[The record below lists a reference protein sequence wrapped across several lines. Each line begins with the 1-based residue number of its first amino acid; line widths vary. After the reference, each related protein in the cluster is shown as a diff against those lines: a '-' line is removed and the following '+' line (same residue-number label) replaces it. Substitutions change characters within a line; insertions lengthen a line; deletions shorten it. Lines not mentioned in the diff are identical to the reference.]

1 VVVLSNQEL
10 SGKNL
15 GMSDELLIRLF
26 RRHFA
31 DPVAALRRLDA
42 HLTSVELPFELRTQ
56 LRELSYP
63 PQPGLPNGL
72 PSFIYYFVPNS
83 RHGTDQPTQEN
94 PLHPSFVSAC
104 DGVGLNLG
112 CPVRLLRALDV
123 LAQLSLGDQQ
133 SPRAGLRT
141 APEHLS
147 TVEELLW
154 LTGWK
159 SPSSLRRGGQ
169 FAGIKGDVDWALQ
182 ASGFPIFVEAKFR
195 RSDWPRLSD
204 NGTFVQMGD
213 GFLSKA
219 AHKFPDP
226 PQVAA
231 LHIVGITTFDNIDED
246 IMHGIGRELEATPQI
261 HAVVIR
267 SMLQMTH
274 VISLSIEVRDR
285 VLGLLDVPVISDY
298 PVNYGVVYHRKKRD
312 ERVATRA
319 QKQTPVDP
327 SKAVC
332 WSLQPRGSVPFAMPE
347 PGSYR
352 INIPSRGP
360 NDEPHFRVIPKY
372 IYVLEDARERTLES
386 GLSVLQSEG
395 GVIYEVFP
403 DGSRKRV
410 KDVEAPTKAIA
421 GQKITIR

>member
-1 VVVLSNQEL
+1 MN
-10 SGKNL
+10 
-15 GMSDELLIRLF
+15 DELLIRLF
-26 RRHFA
+26 QRHFA

-42 HLTSVELPFELRTQ
+42 HVASVELPFDLKTQ

-63 PQPGLPNGL
+63 PQPGLPNGM
-72 PSFIYYFVPNS
+72 PSFIYYFVSNS
-83 RHGTDQPTQEN
+83 RRGTDQPTQKD
-94 PLHPSFVSAC
+94 PLHPSFVNAC

-112 CPVRLLRALDV
+112 CPGRLLRALDA
-123 LAQLSLGDQQ
+123 LAQLSPVDQQ

-169 FAGIKGDVDWALQ
+169 FAGISGDVDWALHV
-182 ASGFPIFVEAKFR
+182 SGFPIFVEAKFR

-204 NGTFVQMGD
+204 DDTFSRMGE
-213 GFLSKA
+213 GFLSRA
-219 AHKFPDP
+219 THKFPDP

-246 IMHGIGRELEATPQI
+246 IMHGIGHELEATPQI

-267 SMLQMTH
+267 SLLQMTH

-285 VLGLLDVPVISDY
+285 VLGLLTVPTISDF
-298 PVNYGVVYHRKKRD
+298 PVNHGVFYHREQRD
-312 ERVATRA
+312 KRVASRKPQHSSA
-319 QKQTPVDP
+319 GP

-332 WSLQPRGSVPFAMPE
+332 WSLQPRGVVPFPMPE
-347 PGSYR
+347 PGIYR
-352 INIPSRGP
+352 LDIPSRGA
-360 NDEPHFRVIPKY
+360 DGEPHFQIVPKY
-372 IYVLEDARERTLES
+372 LMPAIVNA
-386 GLSVLQSEG
+386 
-395 GVIYEVFP
+395 
-403 DGSRKRV
+403 GS
-410 KDVEAPTKAIA
+410 
-421 GQKITIR
+421 

>member
-1 VVVLSNQEL
+1 VV
-10 SGKNL
+10 
-15 GMSDELLIRLF
+15 
-26 RRHFA
+26 
-31 DPVAALRRLDA
+31 ALRRLDA
-42 HLTSVELPFELRTQ
+42 HLASVELPFDLKAQ
-56 LRELSYP
+56 LRELPYP
-63 PQPGLPNGL
+63 PQPGMPNGL

-83 RHGTDQPTQEN
+83 RRGTDQLMPGD
-94 PLHPSFVSAC
+94 PLHPSFINAC

-112 CPVRLLRALDV
+112 CPVRLLRALDALV
-123 LAQLSLGDQQ
+123 QLSSVDQQ

-141 APEHLS
+141 AANHLS
-147 TVEELLW
+147 SVEELLW

-159 SPSSLRRGGQ
+159 SPSALRRGGK
-169 FAGIKGDVDWALQ
+169 FVGTNGDVDWALEV
-182 ASGFPIFVEAKFR
+182 SGNPIFVEAKFR

-204 NGTFVQMGD
+204 RDTFTRMGE

-219 AHKFPDP
+219 GHKFPDP

-246 IMHGIGRELEATPQI
+246 IMHGIGHELEAAPQI

-274 VISLSIEVRDR
+274 VISLSVEVRDR

-298 PVNYGVVYHRKKRD
+298 PVNYAVIYQRSQRD
-312 ERVATRA
+312 ERVAIRTSQQA
-319 QKQTPVDP
+319 PAKP

-332 WSLQPRGSVPFAMPE
+332 WSLQPRGVVPFPMPE
-347 PGSYR
+347 PDCYR
-352 INIPSRGP
+352 IDIPSRGS

-372 IYVLEDARERTLES
+372 IFVLDDARERTLES
-386 GLSVLQSEG
+386 GFSVLQSED

-410 KDVEAPTKAIA
+410 KEIEPPMKVIS
-421 GQKITIR
+421 GQKINIR